1 MRRIDYDPCV
11 HEGPCLPDE
20 LVAAILEGNATARE
34 REQAA
39 AHAAECAPCR
49 ELLACAA
56 RVRAR
61 DEPVTLA
68 GHPRTGDCR
77 EESCEEIETHQIGRF
92 EILHPIG
99 AGGMGIVFAARD
111 TDLHRTVAIKLL
123 RFIARETTDGARA
136 RMLSEARTMA
146 RVEHPNVATVHEVG
160 VHDGRVF
167 IVMDWVRGGDLRA
180 WTQLKP
186 RHWEEIVDAWLGA
199 AAGLAAI
206 HDRGLVHRDF
216 KPHNVLIDEQ
226 ARALVTD
233 FGLVDVAQHTDP
245 DEDDHASPGDATRTR
260 ALLGTPRYMAPEQ
273 LACEAVGPAADQ
285 FAFCVSLWEALHGA
299 HPFGEGAREAHEW
312 LARKHAG
319 APSRRADSKVPVA
332 VDAVLRRGLA
342 LDPRGRYP
350 DMPALSGALRLARD
364 AHRRRKRVI
373 VASVG
378 AMAVLA
384 AGLAIG
390 ASAGASAELAAQ
402 GRERARREGACEQS
416 AALVGLDWND
426 EARTRARA
434 GLLASSTPHAVQTA
448 DKVTPWLDE
457 YAAQWRSARVEVCR
471 RADVHEIWDAS
482 LAARAVSCLEERRL
496 ELGALVTELQHADDA
511 TVTLAVS
518 AVAALRPVDPCLDAT
533 LLARRPEVPGEHQ
546 DEIAAIGA
554 DLAKARALE
563 VTGAYERALA
573 LARESSR
580 AADAI
585 GWAPLRARTRV
596 HVGTLLEYTGAYED
610 AEAVLESAY
619 FEASA
624 SGAIEHA
631 LVAAHSLVL
640 VVHQRGRPED
650 ALRWA
655 RQAEVLRAAMPDPGR
670 LHEATWLI
678 NVALVRLSIGDYED
692 AAAFNERALG
702 IFEATLGPD
711 HPDVALSL
719 GNLADV
725 RSAMGEYAASAELHE
740 RSLKMRERT
749 LGPDHP
755 AVASN
760 LNNLAV
766 VHFQMG
772 EHDRAIELYARARDI
787 FERAMGPDH
796 PHVAASIGNIGNV
809 HRATGAYEEAAR
821 HYERAHDIFVEAFG
835 AEHPSVAMTLG
846 NLAGVRYEAG
856 AYDESAALY
865 ERALRILETTLGPE
879 HPDVAKSLHNLGGV
893 RTILGEHE
901 EARRLHERALRI
913 RETTLGPD
921 HPDVAYSLVA
931 LARIDLAEGR
941 RTDAAT
947 RLQRALEIREGKS
960 VAPDV
965 VAETRSLLARAHTP
979 AR

>member
-1 MRRIDYDPCV
+1 V
-11 HEGPCLPDE
+11 HEGPCLHDE
-20 LVAAILEGNATARE
+20 LVAAILEGHATARE
-34 REQAA
+34 RELAA

-68 GHPRTGDCR
+68 GHTRTDDCR
-77 EESCEEIETHQIGRF
+77 DATCEELETHQIGRF

-99 AGGMGIVFAARD
+99 AGGMGMVFAARD

-123 RFIARETTDGARA
+123 RFTARESTDDARA
-136 RMLSEARTMA
+136 RMLSEARAMA

-160 VHDGRVF
+160 VHAGRVF

-180 WTQLKP
+180 WTKLEP
-186 RHWEEIVDAWLGA
+186 RPWTQIVDVWLGA

-206 HDRGLVHRDF
+206 HHCGLVHRDF
-216 KPHNVLIDEQ
+216 KPHNVLIDER

-245 DEDDHASPGDATRTR
+245 DEDDRASHDAATRTR

-285 FAFCVSLWEALHGA
+285 FAFCVSLWEALHGV
-299 HPFGEGAREAHEW
+299 HPFGEGARETDEW
-312 LARKHAG
+312 LARMHAG
-319 APSRRADSKVPVA
+319 PPSRRADSPVPAA

-342 LDPRGRYP
+342 LDPAARFS
-350 DMPALSGALRLARD
+350 DMSALSSALRLARD

-373 VASVG
+373 AASVG

-384 AGLAIG
+384 TGLAIG

-402 GRERARREGACEQS
+402 GRDRARREAACEQS
-416 AALVGLDWND
+416 AADVALDWND
-426 EARTRARA
+426 DARARARA
-434 GLLASSTPHAVQTA
+434 GLLASDTPHASQTA
-448 DKVTPWLDE
+448 AKVTPWMDD
-457 YAAQWRSARVEVCR
+457 YVSRWRAARIEVCR
-471 RADVHEIWDAS
+471 RADVHAIWDAS
-482 LAARAVSCLEERRL
+482 LAERAVSCLEERRL
-496 ELGALVTELQHADDA
+496 ELGALAAALQEADDA

-533 LLARRPEVPGEHQ
+533 LLARRPEVPAEHHS
-546 DEIAAIGA
+546 EIAAIGA
-554 DLAKARALE
+554 DLARVRALE
-563 VTGAYERALA
+563 ITGAYERALA

-596 HVGTLLEYTGAYED
+596 HVGSLLEYVGEYED

-619 FEASA
+619 FDASA

-640 VVHQRGRPED
+640 VVHHRGRPDD

-670 LHEATWLI
+670 LHEATWLT
-678 NVALVRLSIGDYED
+678 NVALVRSAIGDYEE
-692 AAAFNERALG
+692 AATFNERALA
-702 IFEATLGPD
+702 IFETTLGAD

-725 RSAMGEYAASAELHE
+725 RSAMGEYAESAELHE
-740 RSLKMRERT
+740 RSLKMREKT

-766 VHFQMG
+766 VRHQMG
-772 EHDRAIELYARARDI
+772 EHGRAIELHERARDI
-787 FERAMGPDH
+787 FERAMGPHH
-796 PHVAASIGNIGNV
+796 PHVAASLGNIGNL
-809 HRATGAYEEAAR
+809 HRATGAFEEAAR
-821 HYERAHDIFVEAFG
+821 HYERAHDIFVEALG
-835 AEHPSVAMTLG
+835 ADHPSVALTLG
-846 NLAGVRYEAG
+846 NLATVRYEAG
-856 AYDESAALY
+856 AYEDSAALY
-865 ERALRILETTLGPE
+865 ERALRILEKSLGPE

-893 RTILGEHE
+893 RALLGEHDD
-901 EARRLHERALRI
+901 ARALHERALQI
-913 RETTLGPD
+913 RETTLGAD

-931 LARIDLAEGR
+931 LARIDLAER
-941 RTDAAT
+941 RRAHAAA
-947 RLQRALEIREGKS
+947 RLQRALEIREGSS
-960 VAPDV
+960 VAADV
-965 VAETRSLLARAHTP
+965 VAETRSLLARAQAP